1 MIHHLTRATR
11 IFIFYMLIVVA
22 IGVSLV
28 RLFPSAIEF
37 YKHDLETKIFELTS
51 IPVKIG
57 KLQANLRGINPEI
70 ILKDI
75 QVLSLDK
82 QGNPSIELEQ
92 VRVGIDL
99 TQLLSTHQ
107 FLPSSWLTLVGAKLS
122 IVRNMDGKL
131 SIVGLNSDDSEQP
144 LWLLSGGRYEVL
156 KSKISWQD
164 KKKQRSPVIFNDV
177 DLLIRND
184 ADAKT
189 HELHLL
195 TQLPEQYGEKL
206 RISLSVQD
214 NISEMENITGWVYVE
229 GDAVHLTEVL
239 KKQTLF
245 GLKISKLQK
254 AEENDSSFKVW
265 SQWDKSSLKSLSGSV
280 QAENFSLEKNKKT
293 LTVNLLDTEFDLSVN
308 DNDWKFGVKNFAL
321 TTENY
326 EWPLMEFSVSANRQL
341 THLAASV
348 MRIELQALTELA
360 DFFVPLDKKNQTLVS
375 DLGVR
380 GQLKNFSVFVDR
392 EANKYAV
399 NGDFNNIYVNAVSDF
414 PQIKNLTGAVKG
426 TDDGGRLRL
435 FTKNGAFF
443 YPKLFSKAIALENI
457 FGSVDWQQLTD
468 TWFVKTE
475 SLMVDNSHIETISKL
490 SLTIPKNDGA
500 IFMDLQTSFSKIK
513 DVKSLVHYFP
523 VSMKKKTVNWLKRV
537 VVAGEIN
544 NGNLLVYG
552 DLDQFPFVD
561 NSLGVFEVL
570 FKTKNMALNYSPEWP
585 NIKNM
590 DADFLFAKNALTVD
604 ITKANSHKLDIT
616 GALVKF
622 PFFIEEPSLQ
632 INSQIE
638 GSISDVMFY
647 LQQTPMQDVAD
658 KVIDSITPKGL
669 TQIDLDLDIPENS
682 EIKLEGVAHINNAEL
697 KVNSIDLDITDIE
710 GELKFSEKG
719 LFADDLNAKSLGYPL
734 SINAN
739 SNELKTAVSVIGEV
753 DYLQLKKQFS
763 FLDSELI
770 KNEQITGS
778 SIYTVKMN
786 LPRTTENKS
795 ADLTIKTNL
804 VGIDVD
810 LPGSLK
816 KQAEQQ
822 TPLIITM
829 PLNEKVLLP
838 VMINYKDEL
847 KTAININKEKSTLYS
862 ANVVY
867 GKGNASIRENKGI
880 TLQIDR
886 DTFNGSEW
894 MGLLKQSFN
903 REKDTNNTKEEVKY
917 PVLNHLALKAKKINW
932 LGKSHGSLEMILQKQ
947 EDNWQGNILSSF
959 AKGAFVVPFDQ
970 EAENKIKLN
979 MEYLNLTE
987 LMAIKMPTSGKKTE
1001 NISLN
1006 YMPLIDVVSQQ
1017 FFWKSVNLGKL
1028 DIVTKK
1034 ITDGIKFKH
1043 IKVTSKDYKVTA
1055 NGDWIKSGET
1065 SVTNLHGVAKVK
1077 NFGETLS
1084 TLDITDDVKE
1094 TEGKLNFTA
1103 SWQGVPYQFKLPGV
1117 DAEIDLDLN
1126 DGRISSIEPGF
1137 GRLLGLIAMEQWI
1150 KRLSLDFSDL
1160 FNAGLSFNKVTGQL
1174 KIREGIVKYKDL
1186 LVDAI
1191 PAHIALS
1198 GRINLLEK
1206 TLDQKVSVIPKSSSA
1221 IPIAGPI
1228 VEGIA
1233 GAITQV
1239 FDKDYKDGYF
1249 FGSEYE
1255 VNGKWSN
1262 LKVTPVQD

>member
-37 YKHDLETKIFELTS
+37 YKHDLENKIFDLTS

-82 QGNPSIELEQ
+82 HGNPSIELEQ

-99 TQLLSTHQ
+99 TQLLSTNR
-107 FLPSSWLTLVGAKLS
+107 LLASSWLTLVGAKLS
-122 IVRNMDGKL
+122 IVRNMDGKI
-131 SIVGLNSDDSEQP
+131 SIVGLNSNDTEQP

-164 KKKQRSPVIFNDV
+164 KKNQRSPVVFNDV

-206 RISLSVQD
+206 RVSLSVQD
-214 NISEMENITGWVYVE
+214 NISEMENITDWVYVE

-245 GLKISKLQK
+245 GLKISKLQQL
-254 AEENDSSFKVW
+254 EENDSSFKIW
-265 SQWDKSSLKSLSGSV
+265 SQWDKSSLKSFSGTI

-293 LTVNLLDTEFDLSVN
+293 LAVNLLDTEFDLSVH
-308 DNDWKFGVKNFAL
+308 DDDWKFGVKNFAL
-321 TTENY
+321 TTDHY

-348 MRIELQALTELA
+348 IRIELQALTELA
-360 DFFVPLDKKNQTLVS
+360 GFFVPLDKKKQTLVS
-375 DLGVR
+375 DLGVK
-380 GQLKNFSVFVDR
+380 GQLKDFSIFVDR
-392 EANKYAV
+392 ETNKYAV
-399 NGDFNNIYVNAVSDF
+399 NGDFNNIYVNAVFDF

-426 TDDGGRLRL
+426 TDEGGRLRI
-435 FTKNGAFF
+435 FTKKGSFF
-443 YPKLFSKAIALENI
+443 YPKLFSKAISLENI
-457 FGSVDWQQLTD
+457 SGSVSWQQLTD

-475 SLMVDNSHIETISKL
+475 ALMLDNSDIETISKL

-513 DVKSLVHYFP
+513 DVKSLALYFP
-523 VSMKKKTVNWLKRV
+523 VSMKEETVDWLKKV
-537 VVAGEIN
+537 IVAGEIN

-604 ITKANSHKLDIT
+604 ITKATSHKLDIT

-622 PFFIEEPSLQ
+622 PFFIEESSIQ
-632 INSQIE
+632 IKSKIE

-682 EIKLEGVAHINNAEL
+682 EIKLEGIAHINNTEL
-697 KVNSIDLDITDIE
+697 KINSIDLDITDIE

-719 LFADDLNAKSLGYPL
+719 LFADDLKAKLLGYPL

-739 SNELKTAVSVIGEV
+739 SNELKTAVSVIGEI

-786 LPRTTENKS
+786 LPRTMENKS

-804 VGIDVD
+804 VGMDVD

-822 TPLIITM
+822 TPLLITM

-847 KTAININKEKSTLYS
+847 KTAININKEKNTVYS

-867 GKGNASIRENKGI
+867 GKGKASILENKGI

-886 DTFNGSEW
+886 GTLNGSEW
-894 MGLLKQSFN
+894 MGFFKQDLN
-903 REKDTNNTKEEVKY
+903 GQVDINEGVNT
-917 PVLNHLALKAKKINW
+917 PSLNHLALKAKKINW
-932 LGKSHGSLEMILQKQ
+932 QGKNLGSIEVILQRL
-947 EDNWQGNILSSF
+947 EENWQGNILSSF
-959 AKGAFVVPFDQ
+959 AKGAFVVPFAQ
-970 EAENKIKLN
+970 VAENKIKLN

-987 LMAIKMPTSGKKTE
+987 LMAIKTPISGKKTE
-1001 NISLN
+1001 NIASD
-1006 YMPLIDVVSQQ
+1006 YMPLIDVASQQ
-1017 FFWKSVNLGKL
+1017 LFWKSVNLGKL
-1028 DIVTKK
+1028 DIVTEK

-1043 IKVTSKDYKVTA
+1043 IKVTSKGYKVTA
-1055 NGDWIKSGET
+1055 KGDWIKNDEV
-1065 SVTNLHGVAKVK
+1065 SVTNFHGVAKVN

-1094 TEGKLNFTA
+1094 TEGKLNFIA
-1103 SWQGVPYQFKLPGV
+1103 SWQGVPYQFKLPRV
-1117 DAEIDLDLN
+1117 DAEVDLDLN

-1150 KRLSLDFSDL
+1150 KRLSLDFSDV
-1160 FNAGLSFNKVTGQL
+1160 FKAGLSFNKVTGQF
-1174 KIREGIVKYKDL
+1174 KIREGIVRYKDL

-1191 PAHIALS
+1191 PAHISLS
-1198 GRINLLEK
+1198 GKINLLEK

>member
-1 MIHHLTRATR
+1 
-11 IFIFYMLIVVA
+11 MLIVVA

-37 YKHDLETKIFELTS
+37 YKHDLENKIFDLTS

-82 QGNPSIELEQ
+82 HGNPSIELEQ
-92 VRVGIDL
+92 VRIGIDL

-107 FLPSSWLTLVGAKLS
+107 LLPSSWLTLVGAKLS
-122 IVRNMDGKL
+122 IVRNRDGKI
-131 SIVGLNSDDSEQP
+131 SIVGLNSDDSGQP
-144 LWLLSGGRYEVL
+144 LWMLSGGRYEVL

-214 NISEMENITGWVYVE
+214 NVSEMENITGWVYVE
-229 GDAVHLTEVL
+229 GDAVHLTEIL

-245 GLKISKLQK
+245 GLKISKLQQ
-254 AEENDSSFKVW
+254 AEENDSSFKIW
-265 SQWDKSSLKSLSGSV
+265 SQWDKSNLKSLSGNI
-280 QAENFSLEKNKKT
+280 QAENFSLKKNKKT
-293 LTVNLLDTEFDLSVN
+293 LAVNLLDTEFDLSV
-308 DNDWKFGVKNFAL
+308 DDDDDWKFGVKNFAL

-380 GQLKNFSVFVDR
+380 GQLKDFSVFVDR

-435 FTKNGAFF
+435 FTKNGSFF
-443 YPKLFSKAIALENI
+443 YPKLFSKAISLENI

-475 SLMVDNSHIETISKL
+475 SLMLDNSDIETISWL

-523 VSMKKKTVNWLKRV
+523 VSMKKETVDWLKKV
-537 VVAGEIN
+537 IVAGEIN
-544 NGNLLVYG
+544 NGDLLLYG

-570 FKTKNMALNYSPEWP
+570 FKTKNLVLNYSPEWP
-585 NIKNM
+585 NIKNI
-590 DADFLFAKNALTVD
+590 DADFLFVKNTLTVD
-604 ITKANSHKLDIT
+604 ITKATSHKLDIT
-616 GALVKF
+616 GALVKC
-622 PFFIEEPSLQ
+622 PFFIEEPSIQ
-632 INSQIE
+632 IKSQIE

-647 LQQTPMQDVAD
+647 LQQTPMQGVAD

-669 TQIDLDLDIPENS
+669 TQIDLDIDIPENS

-697 KVNSIDLDITDIE
+697 KINSIDLDIIDIE

-719 LFADDLNAKSLGYPL
+719 LFADNLKAKSLGYPL

-739 SNELKTAVSVIGEV
+739 STELKTAVSFIGEI
-753 DYLQLKKQFS
+753 DFLQLKKQFS

-804 VGIDVD
+804 VGMDVD

-816 KQAEQQ
+816 KHAEQQ
-822 TPLIITM
+822 APLILTM
-829 PLNEKVLLP
+829 PLNEDLLLP
-838 VMINYKDEL
+838 VTINYKDEL
-847 KTAININKEKSTLYS
+847 KTAININKQKSAIHS
-862 ANVVY
+862 ANIVY
-867 GKGNASIRENKGI
+867 GKGETSILEKKGI
-880 TLQIDR
+880 TIHIDR
-886 DTFNGSEW
+886 DNFNGSEW
-894 MGLLKQSFN
+894 IGLLKQNSN
-903 REKDTNNTKEEVKY
+903 SEEDANSTKEEAKY
-917 PVLNHLALKAKKINW
+917 PILNHLALKAKKINW
-932 LGKSHGSLEMILQKQ
+932 LGESHGSLEIILQKQ
-947 EDNWQGNILSSF
+947 EENWQGNILSSF
-959 AKGAFVVPFDQ
+959 AKGAFVVPFDRV
-970 EAENKIKLN
+970 AENKIKLN
-979 MEYLNLTE
+979 MEYINLTE
-987 LMAIKMPTSGKKTE
+987 LMAIKMPTSDKETE
-1001 NISLN
+1001 NSSLD
-1006 YMPLIDVVSQQ
+1006 YMPLIDITSQQ

-1028 DIVTKK
+1028 DIVTEKL
-1034 ITDGIKFKH
+1034 TDGIKFKH
-1043 IKVTSKDYKVTA
+1043 IMLTSKDYKVKV
-1055 NGDWIKSGET
+1055 NGDWIKKGEVSKT
-1065 SVTNLHGVAKVK
+1065 SLYGVAKVK
-1077 NFGETLS
+1077 NFGKTLS
-1084 TLDITDDVKE
+1084 KLDITDDVKE
-1094 TEGKLNFTA
+1094 TEGKLNFTV
-1103 SWQGVPYQFKLPGV
+1103 SWRGVPYQFKLPRV
-1117 DAEIDLDLN
+1117 DAEIDLDLY

-1160 FNAGLSFNKVTGQL
+1160 FKAGLSFNKVTGQL
-1174 KIREGIVKYKDL
+1174 KIREGIVKYKGL

-1191 PAHIALS
+1191 PAHISLS

-1206 TLDQKVSVIPKSSSA
+1206 TLDQKVSVVPKSSAA

-1239 FDKDYKDGYF
+1239 FDKDYKEGYF

-1255 VNGKWSN
+1255 VNGKWSD

>member
-177 DLLIRND
+177 DLLIRSD

-214 NISEMENITGWVYVE
+214 NVSEMENITGWVYVE
-229 GDAVHLTEVL
+229 GDAVRLTEVL

-245 GLKISKLQK
+245 GLKISKLQQ
-254 AEENDSSFKVW
+254 AEENDSSFKIW

-380 GQLKNFSVFVDR
+380 GQLKDFSVFVDR

-426 TDDGGRLRL
+426 TDNGGRLRL

-475 SLMVDNSHIETISKL
+475 SLMVDNSHTETISKL

-500 IFMDLQTSFSKIK
+500 LFMDLQTSFSKIK

-523 VSMKKKTVNWLKRV
+523 VSMKKETVNWLKRV

-616 GALVKF
+616 GALVKI
-622 PFFIEEPSLQ
+622 PFFIEEPSIQ
-632 INSQIE
+632 IKSQIE
-638 GSISDVMFY
+638 GNISDVMFY

-697 KVNSIDLDITDIE
+697 KINSIGLDITDIE

-719 LFADDLNAKSLGYPL
+719 LFADDLKAKSLGYPL

-786 LPRTTENKS
+786 LPRTAENKS
-795 ADLTIKTNL
+795 ADLAIKTNL

-847 KTAININKEKSTLYS
+847 KTAININKEKSTVYS

-867 GKGNASIRENKGI
+867 GKGKASILENKGI

-886 DTFNGSEW
+886 DTLNGSEW
-894 MGLLKQSFN
+894 MGLFKQDLN
-903 REKDTNNTKEEVKY
+903 GQIDTNEEVNT
-917 PVLNHLALKAKKINW
+917 PTLNHLALKAKKINW
-932 LGKSHGSLEMILQKQ
+932 HGKNLGSIEVILQRL

-1001 NISLN
+1001 SISLD
-1006 YMPLIDVVSQQ
+1006 YMPLIDVASQQ

-1028 DIVTKK
+1028 DIVTEKV
-1034 ITDGIKFKH
+1034 TDGIKFKH
-1043 IKVTSKDYKVTA
+1043 IKVTSKDYDVTA
-1055 NGDWIKSGET
+1055 NGDWVKNGKS
-1065 SVTNLHGVAKVK
+1065 SLTNLHGVAKVK
-1077 NFGETLS
+1077 NFGEILS

-1094 TEGKLNFTA
+1094 TAGKLNFTV
-1103 SWQGVPYQFKLPGV
+1103 SWQGVPYQFKLPRV
-1117 DAEIDLDLN
+1117 DAEIDLDLY

-1150 KRLSLDFSDL
+1150 KRLSLDFSDV
-1160 FNAGLSFNKVTGQL
+1160 FKAGLSFNKVIGQL

-1191 PAHIALS
+1191 PAHISLS

-1206 TLDQKVSVIPKSSSA
+1206 TLDQKVTVIPKSSSA

-1239 FDKDYKDGYF
+1239 FDKDYEDGYF